1 MRTSFDVALNEISS
15 LKSENAELRNRS
27 VIQEEK
33 IVSLDQRVDDM
44 EQRTKNDEI
53 IISGSS
59 VNADSNN
66 LIRDMSNLICDEL
79 KISPEIVKS
88 LSFRKIGKGNHSVLA
103 NVPVSSVRSAFFIA
117 ARTLKPRNLYINE
130 SLIPS
135 RDKLLYDL
143 RKLKREQKCFHS
155 VFSLFGK
162 MYVKLTATGDK
173 KLIKDICNVDK
184 YLENNDS

>member
-1 MRTSFDVALNEISS
+1 
-15 LKSENAELRNRS
+15 
-27 VIQEEK
+27 
-33 IVSLDQRVDDM
+33 M

-66 LIRDMSNLICDEL
+66 LICDMSKLICDEL
-79 KISPEIVKS
+79 KISPEVVKS
-88 LSFRKIGKGNHSVLA
+88 LFFRKIGKGKHSVLV
-103 NVPVSSVRSAFFIA
+103 NVPVSSVRSAFFVA
-117 ARTLKPRNLYINE
+117 ARTIRPRNLYINE
-130 SLIPS
+130 SMISS

-143 RKLKREQKCFHS
+143 RKLKREKKCFHS

-162 MYVKLTATGDK
+162 IYVKLTATGDK

-184 YLENNDS
+184 YLVNNDS